1 MYAATFGCMYVPFG
15 CKYME
20 RLGAKYAVVECM
32 YMESFATFKK
42 TWSDLC
48 HVE

>member
-1 MYAATFGCMYVPFG
+1 MA
-15 CKYME
+15 
-20 RLGAKYAVVECM
+20 RLGAKYAVVGYKSM
-32 YMESFATFKK
+32 DTFATFKK